1 MAGCDNVPLTSQIT
15 EFAADMAFVKTYVET
30 DALTA
35 TTPQGRT
42 RRTLAGVEA
51 AAQTVISEATENLA
65 LAIAGTGWFNVGTF
79 DAGFTYTARNQVG
92 RDAAGVDW
100 SYNGPL
106 PFTVAAGTTPSE
118 PTYTNRADSSRWTG
132 LAAVNSSQ
140 VIAGQAANKFFA
152 TFDTVA
158 EMVATVASGWVGR
171 RVQWLGYYAASDGGS
186 GWGIVKSGSYTP
198 DGGSIIA
205 VGPSLYIE
213 QNLRGGKIS
222 VRKFGARGDGT
233 GNDSPA
239 FNSVIS
245 YIKSVATQN
254 SGGCMHVPWGRYRCT
269 DQINVYVPVAKGFR
283 ITNDGYNVTT
293 LVWAGP
299 ANTVFITNEQP
310 VPPSGGPYSFQYGFF
325 MSDFTM
331 DCEVPELAGSVAIHL
346 EMLQNKSKVSDFSIL
361 QFETGLQVGLHAEML
376 KVSTAFIAYCTVGA
390 YGQGDQSDCLTFRNV
405 TFAYNRL
412 RALKL
417 SSPRPIIDS
426 CHFNAGIISDA
437 DNYRDIQVGYSAI
450 RAQDIGKSGYAI
462 AGRGNDAS
470 RARFTNNSFEGL
482 GNKAPIL
489 FQNFDTRV
497 GFGNSITFRDNK
509 FAIYNRPSVLEVV
522 NPYTRVA
529 FVNSQLTTDNFNIPL
544 INDPNAASGVYAI
557 DEPFIGK
564 VWATAEQEMWRG
576 YNDGDYDDINSLSI
590 STQHSTAWLWDRSH
604 AGAISVTL
612 DRDGLGTTRISYD
625 ESLFVGESS
634 ARLYN
639 NSCPAGFV
647 YILLPVVS
655 SDNTTPFNIE
665 VRNGSGVLLYSSI
678 GIIAGPQQTDIV
690 FGFNNPS
697 VQSVSIRILP
707 KPEDNGVG
715 YLDIAMPQ
723 IKHANG
729 EIPAFAMRDTKSGLW
744 FANRSSQVFELIP
757 RVPYVDMLNYTNQAL
772 GAWYCGA
779 VKKSTV
785 SAAAVSGA
793 TTITV
798 PSASTFTAVG
808 EYISFQPQTISGVTR
823 AHSASSS
830 TGNKVQSISG
840 DVITLVT
847 GTPFA
852 IDSGASVISY
862 KMYRKTDATQL

>member
-1 MAGCDNVPLTSQIT
+1 MAYYTLSNPFQYWNNPANSNPVGLGKLYVGLPDLNPETPANRVT
-15 EFAADMAFVKTYVET
+15 VK
-30 DALTA
+30 ALTA
-35 TTPQGRT
+35 DGSEITLSQPIQL
-42 RRTLAGVEA
+42 LAGG
-51 AAQTVISEATENLA
+51 IP
-65 LAIAGTGWFNVGTF
+65 
-79 DAGFTYTARNQVG
+79 
-92 RDAAGVDW
+92 
-100 SYNGPL
+100 SYNDSPVQL
-106 PFTVAAGTTPSE
+106 LIEAETVSIKVTSLVGAQVFYTPRWSAPIYADQVE
-118 PTYTNRADSSRWTG
+118 SNYMRAF
-132 LAAVNSSQ
+132 N
-140 VIAGQAANKFFA
+140 
-152 TFDTVA
+152 TVA
-158 EMVATVASGWVGR
+158 EMQATITPEWVGR
-171 RVQWLGYYAASDGGS
+171 RVQWLGYYALSDGGS
-186 GWGIVKSGSYTP
+186 GWGVVKSWSYTP
-198 DGGSIIA
+198 DGGSIIS
-205 VGPSLYIE
+205 VGPSLYVE

-239 FNSVIS
+239 FNNVIS

-254 SGGCMHVPWGRYRCT
+254 SGGHLYAPWGRYRCT
-269 DQINVYVPVAKGFR
+269 EHIDLYVPVAKGLKV
-283 ITNDGYNVTT
+283 TGDGYNVTVF
-293 LVWAGP
+293 VWGGP
-299 ANTVFITNEQP
+299 ANTVFMSNEQP
-310 VPPSGGPYSFQYGFF
+310 VPPSGGPYAFQYSVF
-325 MSDFTM
+325 MSDFTI
-331 DCEVPELAGSVAIHL
+331 DNENPRQAGSVGLHL

-376 KVSTAFIAYCTVGA
+376 KVSTGFIAYCTTGA

-405 TFAYNRL
+405 TFAYNQL

-426 CHFNAGIISDA
+426 CHFNAGIISDP

-489 FQNFDTRV
+489 FQNFDARV

-522 NPYTRVA
+522 NPYTRVTFA
-529 FVNSQLTTDNFNIPL
+529 NSQLTSDSFDIPL
-544 INDPNAASGVYAI
+544 INDPNAASGVYSI

-564 VWATAEQEMWRG
+564 VWAATEQEAWRG
-576 YNDGDYDDINSLSI
+576 YNGGDYDLINSLSI
-590 STQHSTAWLWDRSH
+590 SAQHSSAWLWDRSH
-604 AGAISVTL
+604 AGAIAIDL
-612 DRDGLGTTRISYD
+612 DRDGLGTARISYN
-625 ESLFVGESS
+625 EALFVGESS

-639 NSCPAGFV
+639 SACPAGFV

-690 FGFNNPS
+690 FGFNNPT
-697 VQSVSIRILP
+697 VQGVSIRILP
-707 KPEDNGVG
+707 KPEDNGTG
-715 YLDIAMPQ
+715 YLDISMPQ

-729 EIPAFAMRDTKSGLW
+729 EVPAFAMRDTKSGLW

-757 RVPYVDMLNYTNQAL
+757 RVPYTDMLNYTDQSL

-779 VKKSTV
+779 VKKATAVNAELIGST
-785 SAAAVSGA
+785 A
-793 TTITV
+793 ITV
-798 PSASTFTAVG
+798 AGAALFTTAG
-808 EYISFQPQTISGVTR
+808 DYISFQPVEAAGVKR
-823 AHSASSS
+823 AHSATIT
-830 TGNKVQSISG
+830 TGNKVDSVVG

-847 GTPFA
+847 GIPFSVDA
-852 IDSGASVISY
+852 GGSVISY
-862 KMYRKTDATQL
+862 KMYRKSDATLL